1 MQIRALKATTT
12 TTWVLSDTSHISLL
26 PEDLSLSLSLYLF
39 THRAASNESP
49 CVKATKQV
57 SKVSKRKSQFLV
69 YLSFLSSFWGG
80 LMDSGNSNSMQSS
93 SGGGGDEEYDSR
105 ADSISSFLNN
115 NSSSYAP
122 PPAPVPAQQQQQHH
136 HHLHQPSLFDHLSSN
151 YNFDPLSAS
160 SSSSSRLS
168 SSLPLNTNHHPNSLL
183 NLDMVWSKSLRSE
196 PNCTDL
202 GGLFV
207 PSSSSSATAFPA
219 LHVSPRDGG
228 TESVSSKAPSFLAT
242 APGPGLNIDQSHI
255 NLNNSSNQ
263 HSTMM
268 VRNPK
273 KRSRASR
280 RAPTTVLTTDTTNFR
295 AMVQEFTGIPAPPF
309 TSSHFPRT
317 RLDLFGNSSSTSS
330 SLMMR
335 STIGSH
341 LDSSLPQPPSYN
353 LLRPFAQKLINPI
366 PFSTSNNSSIFIDAI
381 ASASTSAPNATA
393 TTTSTNINYQQLPSH
408 QQNLFGMNMQH
419 NNPIL
424 NLHSLLQVPP
434 KYPLANSPILE
445 TKPPPPPPQGSS
457 LEELGLSHAAAVSA
471 SHLNTNLMSG
481 FQSLVS
487 SSDNNNSPTSWHGH
501 GTGTGATAAAG
512 SNENE
517 EATAG
522 LFANGKLSRFSQASS
537 EFHRDKGQESV
548 NVAAATTRTEGMV
561 ESWICSS
568 D

>member
-1 MQIRALKATTT
+1 
-12 TTWVLSDTSHISLL
+12 
-26 PEDLSLSLSLYLF
+26 
-39 THRAASNESP
+39 
-49 CVKATKQV
+49 
-57 SKVSKRKSQFLV
+57 
-69 YLSFLSSFWGG
+69 
-80 LMDSGNSNSMQSS
+80 MDSGNSNSMQSS

-115 NSSSYAP
+115 NSSSYPP
-122 PPAPVPAQQQQQHH
+122 PPAPAPAQQQQHHH

-219 LHVSPRDGG
+219 LHVSPREGG

-341 LDSSLPQPPSYN
+341 LDSSLPQPPSSYN

-381 ASASTSAPNATA
+381 ASASTSTPNATA

-481 FQSLVS
+481 LQSLVS

-501 GTGTGATAAAG
+501 GTGTGATAAVG

>member
-1 MQIRALKATTT
+1 
-12 TTWVLSDTSHISLL
+12 
-26 PEDLSLSLSLYLF
+26 
-39 THRAASNESP
+39 
-49 CVKATKQV
+49 
-57 SKVSKRKSQFLV
+57 
-69 YLSFLSSFWGG
+69 
-80 LMDSGNSNSMQSS
+80 MDSGNSNSMQSS
-93 SGGGGDEEYDSR
+93 SGGDEEYDSR

-115 NSSSYAP
+115 NSSSYTP
-122 PPAPVPAQQQQQHH
+122 PPAPAPAQQQEH
-136 HHLHQPSLFDHLSSN
+136 HHLHHPSLFDHLSSN
-151 YNFDPLSAS
+151 YNFDPISQ
-160 SSSSSRLS
+160 SSSSRLS
-168 SSLPLNTNHHPNSLL
+168 SSLPLNTSHHPNSLL

-219 LHVSPRDGG
+219 LHVSPRGGG
-228 TESVSSKAPSFLAT
+228 TESVSSKASSFLA
-242 APGPGLNIDQSHI
+242 AASGPGLNIDQAHI
-255 NLNNSSNQ
+255 NLNNNNSNH

-317 RLDLFGNSSSTSS
+317 RFDLFGTSSSTSS

-341 LDSSLPQPPSYN
+341 LDSSPPPPPSSYN
-353 LLRPFAQKLINPI
+353 LLRPFAQKLINPSS
-366 PFSTSNNSSIFIDAI
+366 FSTTNNSSVFIDAI
-381 ASASTSAPNATA
+381 ASASTSSTNASA
-393 TTTSTNINYQQLPSH
+393 TTTTTNINYQQLPSH
-408 QQNLFGMNMQH
+408 HQNLFGINMQ
-419 NNPIL
+419 NSNPIL

-445 TKPPPPPPQGSS
+445 TKPPPPQGSS
-457 LEELGLSHAAAVSA
+457 LEELGLSHVAAASA

-481 FQSLVS
+481 LQSLVS
-487 SSDNNNSPTSWHGH
+487 SSANNDNPTSWHGH
-501 GTGTGATAAAG
+501 GAGTGATAAVG

-522 LFANGKLSRFSQASS
+522 LFANGKLNSFSQASS

-548 NVAAATTRTEGMV
+548 NVVATTTRTEGMV